1 MKYIPTLFRQ
11 RSHLFAWLV
20 LATFLSGCGV
30 AVSQRPIGVMGQAY
44 LQTPNTPTYRDL
56 TNLPEPA
63 GKILAAVYN
72 FRDMT
77 GQYKSS
83 PSSNISTQMTQGAA
97 SILIHALKES
107 RWFDVVEREGLQDLL
122 TERKVNRAT
131 KKNDQNSTAPPLPT
145 LLPAN
150 VLFEG
155 GIIAYDTNVQTG
167 GAGAK
172 YLGIGG
178 SEKYQVDQ
186 VTVILR
192 VVDVRNGRIL
202 ETVETSKTILS
213 ERLDGNI
220 FKFIAFKKLLEA
232 EAGYSYNEPSQMAAQ
247 EAIQA
252 AVLHL
257 ISRGILNGL
266 WALENPDDINSPALD
281 DYL

>member
-1 MKYIPTLFRQ
+1 LLLLL
-11 RSHLFAWLV
+11 SLV
-20 LATFLSGCGV
+20 GGCGV
-30 AVSQRPIGVMGQAY
+30 VASQIPVGVMGQAH
-44 LQTPNTPTYRDL
+44 LQQPNTPTYRDL

-97 SILIHALKES
+97 SILIHSLKES

-131 KKNDQNSTAPPLPT
+131 NKKKGKAKVKVPSLPT

-150 VLFEG
+150 VIFEG
-155 GIIAYDTNVQTG
+155 GIVAYDTNVQTG
-167 GAGAK
+167 GEGAR
-172 YLGIGG
+172 YLGTG
-178 SEKYQVDQ
+178 SFEKYQVDQ

-192 VVDVRNGRIL
+192 VIDVRNGRIL
-202 ETVETSKTILS
+202 DTVETTKTILS
-213 ERLDGNI
+213 VKLDGSL
-220 FKFIAFKKLLEA
+220 FKYIAFKKLLEA
-232 EAGYSYNEPSQMAAQ
+232 EAGYSYNEPSQMAVQ

-252 AVLHL
+252 AIVHL
-257 ISRGILNGL
+257 IARGILGGL
-266 WALENPDDINSPALD
+266 WALQNPDDINSPALA

>member
-1 MKYIPTLFRQ
+1 MTLSLR
-11 RSHLFAWLV
+11 RLHLSALSLLL
-20 LATFLSGCGV
+20 LALGGC
-30 AVSQRPIGVMGQAY
+30 ALAAAHHPIGVMGHAHLTQ
-44 LQTPNTPTYRDL
+44 PNTPTYRDL

-97 SILIHALKES
+97 SMLMHSLKES

-131 KKNDQNSTAPPLPT
+131 QKNSKKKKRAASLPT
-145 LLPAN
+145 LLAAN
-150 VLFEG
+150 ILFEG
-155 GIIAYDTNVQTG
+155 GIVAYDTNVQTG
-167 GAGAK
+167 GEGAK

-178 SEKYQVDQ
+178 SDKYQVDQ
-186 VTVILR
+186 VMVILR
-192 VVDVRNGRIL
+192 VVDVRNGRVL
-202 ETVETSKTILS
+202 DTVETTKTILS
-213 ERLDGNI
+213 ERLDGSI
-220 FKFIAFKKLLEA
+220 FKYVAFKKLLEA
-232 EAGYSYNEPSQMAAQ
+232 EVGYSYNEPGQMAAQ

-252 AVLHL
+252 AIVHL
-257 ISRGILNGL
+257 IARGILDGL
-266 WALENPDDINSPALD
+266 WALQNPDDINSPVLA

>member
-1 MKYIPTLFRQ
+1 MKLLSTLFRQ
-11 RSHLFAWLV
+11 RSYLCACLV
-20 LATFLSGCGV
+20 VASFLSGCGV
-30 AVSQRPIGVMGQAY
+30 AASHRPIGIMGQAY
-44 LQTPNTPTYRDL
+44 LQKPNTPTYHDL
-56 TNLPEPA
+56 TNLPEPT

-83 PSSNISTQMTQGAA
+83 PSSNISTQVTQGAA

-122 TERKVNRAT
+122 TERKVSRAT
-131 KKNDQNSTAPPLPT
+131 SKNTKHAAPPPLPT

-155 GIIAYDTNVQTG
+155 GIVGYDTNVQTG
-167 GAGAK
+167 GEGAK
-172 YLGIGG
+172 YLGTGG
-178 SEKYQVDQ
+178 SERYQVDQ

-192 VVDVRNGRIL
+192 VIDVRNGRIL
-202 ETVETSKTILS
+202 DTVETTKTIFS

-220 FKFIAFKKLLEA
+220 FKFVAFKKLLEV
-232 EAGYSYNEPSQMAAQ
+232 EIGYSYNEPGQMAAQ
-247 EAIQA
+247 EAIQS
-252 AVLHL
+252 AVVHL
-257 ISRGILNGL
+257 IARGILDGL
-266 WALENPDDINSPALD
+266 WSLENPDDVNDPVLD